1 MSRLVVVDLGDL
13 RDLVDAADQ
22 MAAHEDAGVDNWSGR
37 GNIEWPDEDTLD
49 ERTQVYIKGYL
60 NE

>member
-1 MSRLVVVDLGDL
+1 MSRLVVVDLRDL

-37 GNIEWPDEDTLD
+37 DNIEWPDEDTLD
-49 ERTQVYIKGYL
+49 ERTAAYIKGYL
-60 NE
+60 SE

>member
-13 RDLVDAADQ
+13 KDLVDAADQ
-22 MAAHEDAGVDNWSGR
+22 MAAYEDAGVDNWSGR
-37 GNIEWPDEDTLD
+37 DNIEWPDEDTLD
-49 ERTQVYIKGYL
+49 ERTAAYIKGYL